1 MDKINQKEKRNQSEK
16 QKQSASGRIICLG
29 VIITALMLNG
39 CGIYQRKYT
48 HGYYFQDR
56 NAVTASTIEKRE
68 KEKIDTIA
76 PLPLPQAKTPPSM
89 PLPQEKKDT
98 IASGDNKPEPI
109 DEEYTYPSI
118 ERLNAP
124 SEEHISNQ
132 IDKTF
137 KADYATIAI
146 PFLGWGIFRLALFNQ
161 SFNTIGGNFLLI
173 IFTLAMLLSL
183 AYMVTFIL
191 SLVWGFDTQ
200 SKIQKY
206 FRNHQLYDTWK
217 ERNSWSIILAF
228 LGLLSP
234 IISFILFLVSFN

>member
-1 MDKINQKEKRNQSEK
+1 
-16 QKQSASGRIICLG
+16 
-29 VIITALMLNG
+29 LN
-39 CGIYQRKYT
+39 
-48 HGYYFQDR
+48 
-56 NAVTASTIEKRE
+56 S
-68 KEKIDTIA
+68 
-76 PLPLPQAKTPPSM
+76 
-89 PLPQEKKDT
+89 
-98 IASGDNKPEPI
+98 
-109 DEEYTYPSI
+109 
-118 ERLNAP
+118 P
-124 SEEHISNQ
+124 SEEHISKQ

-161 SFNTIGGNFLLI
+161 SFYTIDGNFLLLF
-173 IFTLAMLLSL
+173 FTLAMLLAM

-206 FRNHQLYDTWK
+206 FKHHQLYDAWK

-234 IISFILFLVSFN
+234 IISFILFIVSFN